1 MCNQS
6 YRYFNRQIQI
16 WTKSKSGGCGMA
28 HVVSKVRKKLERE
41 IFKKV
46 NSEAFYVSDAPL
58 PRAQQRKP
66 AIKDHCR
73 NHTTMG

>member
-1 MCNQS
+1 
-6 YRYFNRQIQI
+6 
-16 WTKSKSGGCGMA
+16 MA

-58 PRAQQRKP
+58 LPRAQQRKP